1 MERLIQLQQWLKEKT
16 EESKAA
22 EQTLREDERQDE
34 AAFQKIRGNVYGIF
48 CAVADAARKQAAP
61 EAFLKTSWRRS
72 PRIGKRRCRRRGS
85 SARRRMPPSRRSS
98 WRQRRRSAK
107 NGRHRYDRGG
117 SHPAF

>member
-1 MERLIQLQQWLKEKT
+1 MERLAQLQQWLKEKT

-61 EAFLKTSWRRS
+61 EAFFESKLAEIPANWEAALQK
-72 PRIGKRRCRRRGS
+72 
-85 SARRRMPPSRRSS
+85 ARQFGAAENAVIEEIKLAAAEEIRKEWEASV
-98 WRQRRRSAK
+98 
-107 NGRHRYDRGG
+107 
-117 SHPAF
+117 